1 MDRDHFISPDALEKR
16 LGEDNLSIICNF
28 MYMPGENL
36 DGRDEFNED
45 RIPGAVY
52 FDLDEVSD
60 RSSPLP
66 HMIASPEQ
74 FARQMGE
81 MGISESDD
89 IVIYDGPGLFSSARI
104 WWNLRTMGAM
114 SVRILEGGYDR
125 WIGED
130 RPIDETPPKEISP
143 KIFNAV
149 FDAERVVDIGQMV
162 QAVDLKDSVILDA
175 RSLQRFAG
183 EVEEPRKG
191 LRLGHMPGATP
202 LPFSSLLNNG
212 TLIDNKSLSS
222 IINPLI
228 EDGRPIITSC
238 GSGVTAAV
246 LSLAL
251 TSIGHDGH
259 KLYDGSW
266 TEWGDPEQSNSIV
279 TGDE

>member
-1 MDRDHFISPDALEKR
+1 MDREHFISPDALEKR

-36 DGRDEFNED
+36 DGRDEYEED
-45 RIPGAVY
+45 RIQGAVY
-52 FDLDEVSD
+52 FDLDEISD
-60 RSSPLP
+60 QSSPLP

-104 WWNLRTMGAM
+104 WWNLRIMGAK
-114 SVRILEGGYDR
+114 SVRILEGGYDQ

-130 RPIDETPPKEISP
+130 RPIDEMPPKEITP

-149 FDAERVVDIGQMV
+149 FDSSRVVDIRYME
-162 QAVDLKDSVILDA
+162 QAVKEKHSTILDA

-191 LRLGHMPGATP
+191 LRLGHMPGARA
-202 LPFSSLLNNG
+202 LPFSSMLENG
-212 TLIDNKSLSS
+212 TLFENSKLKD

-228 EDGRPIITSC
+228 EDGKPIITSC

-251 TSIGHDGH
+251 TCIGHDTH

-266 TEWGDPEQSNSIV
+266 TEWGDPDQSYPIA
-279 TGDE
+279 TGEE